1 MSRTFWGVFDH
12 KVDQKGRVSV
22 PADYRRV
29 IEAGDPSF
37 GQGRRPQLAIV
48 YGLDDDYLVGYT
60 IEEITKYEERIGK
73 MRNSPL
79 KRQLV
84 RRLISKSFRTEI
96 DNDGRLVL
104 PQERRMMWPFRPPP
118 GHPCPDEAIPSGW
131 PGLCPGCPLGHGP
144 AVARCGGPQ
153 PAVWPRPPAPRRAAS
168 EPTWARGSAG
178 PCRPGA

>member
-1 MSRTFWGVFDH
+1 MSRTLWGIFDH

-104 PQERRMMWPFRPPP
+104 PQERREQLKLEGEVTFVGALGTFQMWRPDTYLASEAADDAAI
-118 GHPCPDEAIPSGW
+118 GDDMEGEALLDAMDEA
-131 PGLCPGCPLGHGP
+131 LAEL
-144 AVARCGGPQ
+144 
-153 PAVWPRPPAPRRAAS
+153 
-168 EPTWARGSAG
+168 E
-178 PCRPGA
+178 